1 MTFSIVARDGDTLGV
16 AVASKF
22 LGVGGLVPACRAGV
36 GAIASQAFANL
47 TYGPRGLDLLASGL
61 SADEVV
67 KELTADD
74 GLREQR
80 QVGVVAASGTSASF
94 TGLECFDW
102 AGGRAGEGWAAQG
115 NILTGPD
122 VVDALAATFEATPGD
137 LATRLL
143 AALRAGDE
151 AGGDR
156 RGRQGAGLI
165 VVSPGGGYGGTTDVV
180 VDLRVDD
187 HPNPVTELARL
198 LDLHRLYFS
207 KPTAEDLVEVDAAL
221 AEQIQELLTA
231 SGHAVAP
238 TGVYDEATAKALADF
253 AGWENLEE
261 RLVDGPRID
270 RHILDALRSKA
281 GGEPSVSIQRR

>member
-1 MTFSIVARDGDTLGV
+1 MCEMTFSIVARDGDALGV

-47 TYGPRGLDLLASGL
+47 SYGPKGLDFLARGM
-61 SADEVV
+61 SAEEAV
-67 KELTADD
+67 KNLIADD
-74 GLREQR
+74 ALREQR
-80 QVGVVAASGTSASF
+80 QVGVVAATGTSASF

-122 VVDALAATFEATPGD
+122 VVDALATTFEAASGD
-137 LATRLL
+137 LATRLM

-156 RGRQGAGLI
+156 RGRQSAGLM
-165 VVSPGGGYGGTTDVV
+165 VVSPVGGYGGTTDVV

-187 HPNPVTELARL
+187 HADPVAELARL
-198 LDLHRLYFS
+198 LDLHRRYFS
-207 KPTAEDLVEVDAAL
+207 KPTAQDLVEIDDVL
-221 AEQIQELLTA
+221 AKEIQDLLNA
-231 SGHAVAP
+231 SGHKVAQ
-238 TGVYDEATAKALADF
+238 TGVYDEATVKALADF

-261 RLVDGPRID
+261 RIVEGARVDK
-270 RHILDALRSKA
+270 HILDALRTKSK
-281 GGEPSVSIQRR
+281 QR